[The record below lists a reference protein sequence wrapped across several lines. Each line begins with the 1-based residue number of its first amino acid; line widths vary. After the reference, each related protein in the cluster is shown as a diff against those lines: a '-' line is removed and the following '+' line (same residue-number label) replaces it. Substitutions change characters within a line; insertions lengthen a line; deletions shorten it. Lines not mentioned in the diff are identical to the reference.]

1 MQGTAKKK
9 RQQSSIDRLPEDI
22 RERLQELLR
31 DPRVTQLD
39 AVREINTIL
48 SNEGDP
54 NRVSKS
60 AVNRY
65 ALRMEDVGAKLRE
78 TREVARMW
86 IGKLGSEPQ
95 GEVGKLLNELV
106 RTLAFRAAMK
116 ASEAD
121 DDEPIDPKL
130 LKSLAVSVYR
140 LERAANENAV
150 LEDKIRKRA
159 LSEMADKVAAEEKTS
174 GPMTAERFRAI
185 IREQYGV

>member
-1 MQGTAKKK
+1 MMAAKKK

-22 RERLQELLR
+22 RVRLQEYLR
-31 DPRVTQLD
+31 DPQLTQKEARIRINEILD
-39 AVREINTIL
+39 GTDHPGRL
-48 SNEGDP
+48 
-54 NRVSKS
+54 SKS
-60 AVNRY
+60 SVNRY
-65 ALRMEDVGAKLRE
+65 ARRMEDVGAKLRE

-150 LEDKIRKRA
+150 LEDKIRKKTLQQAAAAVETAAKELGQDEEQARFWRA
-159 LSEMADKVAAEEKTS
+159 KVL
-174 GPMTAERFRAI
+174 
-185 IREQYGV
+185 GVK